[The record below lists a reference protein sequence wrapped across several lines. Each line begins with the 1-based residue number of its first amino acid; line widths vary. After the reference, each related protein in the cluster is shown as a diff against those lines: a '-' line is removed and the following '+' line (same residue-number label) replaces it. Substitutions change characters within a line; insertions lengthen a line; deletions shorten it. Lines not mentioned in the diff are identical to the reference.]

1 MSVLAFVAAERRELN
16 GILNRASRQ
25 ETLRWPVEFA
35 KEFFLNGQAA
45 VAVANG
51 PGPKLAGCALDA
63 IRERR
68 EIRGIVSVG
77 YCGALRPELGASDIA
92 VATRV
97 NNRDARAPKV
107 SRRFAAGLVVS
118 ADRVVTSA
126 EEKSGLARTGAIAVE
141 MEAEALA
148 ERAESWGV
156 PFYCV
161 RVVTDTAT
169 ETFPLDFNALRDADG
184 RFNRSRIV
192 LAAMRHPGM
201 LVPQLLK
208 LDRRCRDASIFLGD
222 FIADCRF

>member
-1 MSVLAFVAAERRELN
+1 VSVLAFVAAERRELD
-16 GILNRASRQ
+16 GILSRAAGAAR
-25 ETLRWPVEFA
+25 LRWPVEFA
-35 KEFFLNGQAA
+35 REFVLNGQAA
-45 VAVANG
+45 IAVADG

-68 EIRGIVSVG
+68 EIRAVVSVG
-77 YCGALRPELGASDIA
+77 YCGALKPGLDANDIA

-97 NNRDARAPKV
+97 NNRVARMPEVARA
-107 SRRFAAGLVVS
+107 FTAGPVLS
-118 ADRVVTSA
+118 ADRVVTSV

-161 RVVTDTAT
+161 RVVTDTAA
-169 ETFPLDFNALRDADG
+169 EALPLDFNALRDAGG
-184 RFNRSRIV
+184 RFRRWCILLAALRRPAV
-192 LAAMRHPGM
+192 LAPR
-201 LVPQLLK
+201 LVR
-208 LDRRCRDASIFLGD
+208 LDRRCRDASAALGD

>member
-1 MSVLAFVAAERRELN
+1 MSVLAFVAAERRELE
-16 GILNRASRQ
+16 GILSRASSQ
-25 ETLRWPVEFA
+25 GTLRWPVEFA
-35 KEFFLNGQAA
+35 REFVLNGQAA
-45 VAVANG
+45 IAVANG
-51 PGPKLAGCALDA
+51 PGPKLAGFALDA

-68 EIRGIVSVG
+68 EIRGVVSVG
-77 YCGALRPELGASDIA
+77 YCGALKPGLDASDIA

-97 NNRDARAPKV
+97 NNRGARAPEV
-107 SRRFAAGLVVS
+107 SRAFAAGPVVS

-161 RVVTDTAT
+161 RVVTDTAG
-169 ETFPLDFNALRDADG
+169 ETLPLDFNALRDADG
-184 RFNRSRIV
+184 RFRRSRVV
-192 LAAMRHPGM
+192 LAAMRHPGV

-208 LDRRCRDASIFLGD
+208 LDRRCREASVLLGD

>member
-1 MSVLAFVAAERRELN
+1 MLAFVAAERRELD
-16 GILNRASRQ
+16 GILGRASNVSAM
-25 ETLRWPVEFA
+25 RWPVEFA
-35 KEFFLNGQAA
+35 AEFVLSGHAA
-45 VAVANG
+45 VAAANG

-77 YCGALRPELGASDIA
+77 YCGALKPGLGANDIA

-97 NNRDARAPKV
+97 NHRGATAPEVARE
-107 SRRFAAGLVVS
+107 FAAGPVLS
-118 ADRVVTSA
+118 ADHVVTSV

-161 RVVTDTAT
+161 RIVTDAAD
-169 ETFPLDFNALRDADG
+169 EALPLDFNALRDGDG
-184 RFNRSRIV
+184 RFRRSRIL
-192 LAAMRHPGM
+192 LAALRRPGV
-201 LVPQLLK
+201 LVPQLMRLE
-208 LDRRCRDASIFLGD
+208 RRCRDASAVLGD